1 MGYIVGIDVGSYE
14 IKASLF
20 EGSLGRYAFQKNL
33 SCIVADGEEPLIV
46 RQSMAK
52 KKLIEMLPKDSRCF
66 TAYPAEGLSIKSL
79 SLPFDDQTKVEQTLP
94 FYIEDQIP
102 FDIEDVVLANR
113 IVNIAEGETELF
125 LSVVPKEKL
134 SAFLERNKEMG
145 IDAEIL
151 PVDADVLS
159 NSSHAHYEVILD
171 IGHTRT
177 LCVLCL
183 EGKAILIR
191 VLSQGISSIAAQL
204 TTLFPMKSPV
214 SYLQQTE
221 LMAPNVL
228 VEEDEEDTSTPDS
241 LIVHE
246 LQKWSTAIRQL
257 LISFEDQLDIEIQ
270 QVQICGGGSRIDGI
284 EEYLHVDLGVP
295 VYQMT
300 SSENNEELNHFGL
313 SYWIGQCAIGNTHGR
328 ELNLRTGDFSYKG
341 NLERLGVLLR
351 GGILASVILLGLGF
365 AWFGMQYYQLSEEL
379 NQKNQE
385 LFSLFSEI
393 MPEYPV
399 PDDPGMV
406 TTLISTEKEDTQAQL
421 ESFTRIF
428 PAEPPI
434 LSKLKAFSEH
444 LPPHSEARIDVSEM
458 KFSQNSIN
466 VKAET
471 DQFEQ
476 ATSIV
481 QGLKKYPLFAQAQK
495 SDEKNVAK
503 GVRFNIVIPLT
514 QKKEEEN

>member
-14 IKASLF
+14 VKASLF
-20 EGSLGRYAFQKNL
+20 EGSLGRYAFQKNI

-46 RQSMAK
+46 RQSLAK
-52 KKLIEMLPKDSRCF
+52 KKLIDMLPKDSRCF

-125 LSVVPKEKL
+125 LSVIPKEKL
-134 SAFLERNKEMG
+134 SAFLERNKEMD

-159 NSSHAHYEVILD
+159 NSSHMHYEVILD

-191 VLSQGISSIAAQL
+191 VLSQGMNSITSKLA
-204 TTLFPMKSPV
+204 THFPIKPPV
-214 SYLQQTE
+214 SYLQETE

-228 VEEDEEDTSTPDS
+228 VEEDDDESTPDS
-241 LIVHE
+241 LIVQE
-246 LQKWSTAIRQL
+246 LQKWSTSIRQL
-257 LISFEDQLDIEIQ
+257 LISFEDQLEIEIN

-284 EEYLHVDLGVP
+284 EEYLSVDLGVP
-295 VYQMT
+295 IHQMT
-300 SSENNEELNHFGL
+300 STETNEELNHFGL

-328 ELNLRTGDFSYKG
+328 ELNLRTGEFSYKG

-351 GGILASVILLGLGF
+351 GAILASIALLGLGF
-365 AWFGMQYYQLSEEL
+365 AWFGMQYYQLNEEL

-399 PDDPGMV
+399 PDDPSMV
-406 TTLISTEKEDTQAQL
+406 ITLITTEKEDTELQL
-421 ESFTRIF
+421 ESFVRIF

-458 KFSQNSIN
+458 KFSKNSIN

-503 GVRFNIVIPLT
+503 GVRFNIVIPL
-514 QKKEEEN
+514 

>member
-20 EGSLGRYAFQKNL
+20 EGSLGRYAFQKNI
-33 SCIVADGEEPLIV
+33 SCIVSDGEEPLTV
-46 RQSMAK
+46 RQSQAK
-52 KKLIEMLPKDSRCF
+52 RQLIGMLPKDSRCF
-66 TAYPAEGLSIKSL
+66 TAYPAEALSIKSL
-79 SLPFDDQTKVEQTLP
+79 CLPFDDQTKVDQTLP

-102 FDIEDVVLANR
+102 FEIEDVVLSNR
-113 IVNIAEGETELF
+113 IVNIADGETELF
-125 LSVVPKEKL
+125 LGVVPKEKL
-134 SAFLERNKEMG
+134 SAFLERNKELD

-159 NSSHAHYEVILD
+159 NASHIPYEIVLD

-191 VLSQGISSIAAQL
+191 VLSKGMNTIIQSL
-204 TTLFPMKSPV
+204 TERYSAEEALAL
-214 SYLQQTE
+214 LQETE

-228 VEEDEEDTSTPDS
+228 VEEEENESTPDS
-241 LIVHE
+241 IIVQE

-257 LISFEDQLDIEIQ
+257 LISFEDQLDIEVHQI
-270 QVQICGGGSRIDGI
+270 QICGGGSRIHGI
-284 EEYLHVDLGVP
+284 EEYLSSDLGVP
-295 VYQMT
+295 VQQMT
-300 SSENNEELNHFGL
+300 TDTHEELYHFGL

-341 NLERLGVLLR
+341 NLERLGTLLK
-351 GGILASVILLGLGF
+351 GSVLASIVLLGLGF
-365 AWFGMQYYQLSEEL
+365 AWFGAQYYQLKEEL
-379 NQKNQE
+379 DQKNQD

-399 PDDPGMV
+399 PDDPSMV
-406 TTLISTEKEDTQAQL
+406 IVLINTEKEDTQVQL
-421 ESFTRIF
+421 ESFVRIF
-428 PAEPPI
+428 PSEPPI

-444 LPPHSEARIDVSEM
+444 LPPHTEARIDVSEM

>member
-20 EGSLGRYAFQKNL
+20 EGSLGRYAFQKNIQVL
-33 SCIVADGEEPLIV
+33 VSQGEEPLAV
-46 RQSMAK
+46 RQSQATERLMNR
-52 KKLIEMLPKDSRCF
+52 LPKDPRCF
-66 TAYPAEGLSIKSL
+66 TAYPAESLSLKSL
-79 SLPFDDQTKVEQTLP
+79 SLPFDDQSKVEQTLP

-125 LSVVPKEKL
+125 LGVIPKERL
-134 SAFLERNKEMG
+134 STFLEKNKG
-145 IDAEIL
+145 FDIDTEIL
-151 PVDADVLS
+151 PIDADVLS
-159 NSSHAHYEVILD
+159 NSSHQPYEVILD

-183 EGKAILIR
+183 EGKAIQIR
-191 VLSQGISSIAAQL
+191 VIARGMANILNGL
-204 TTLFPMKSPV
+204 TQNFPDQDAIEYMKNATLI
-214 SYLQQTE
+214 
-221 LMAPNVL
+221 APNVL
-228 VEEDEEDTSTPDS
+228 VEEDDEESTPDAF
-241 LIVHE
+241 IVHE
-246 LQKWSTAIRQL
+246 IQKWSTAVRQV
-257 LISFEDQLDIEIQ
+257 LISFEDQLEIEVLQIQ
-270 QVQICGGGSRIDGI
+270 LCGGGSQIKGI
-284 EEYLHVDLGVP
+284 EEYLLADFGVP
-295 VYQMT
+295 VHKMI
-300 SSENNEELNHFGL
+300 SSDSREELYSFGL

-328 ELNLRTGDFSYKG
+328 ELNLRTGEFSYKG

-351 GGILASVILLGLGF
+351 GFVLASIVLLALGF
-365 AWFGMQYYQLSEEL
+365 AWFGAQYYQLNQELSE
-379 NQKNQE
+379 KNQE
-385 LFSLFSEI
+385 LFSLFSDI
-393 MPEYPV
+393 MPQYPV

-406 TTLISTEKEDTQAQL
+406 MSLINTEKEDTQAQL
-421 ESFTRIF
+421 ESFARIF
-428 PAEPPI
+428 PSEPPI

-444 LPPHSEARIDVSEM
+444 LPPHSQARIDVSEM
-458 KFSQNSIN
+458 KFSKNSIN

-476 ATSIV
+476 ATSII

>member
-1 MGYIVGIDVGSYE
+1 MGYIVGIDIGSYE

-20 EGSLGRYAFQKNL
+20 EGSLGRYAFQKNIRTL
-33 SCIVADGEEPLIV
+33 VPQGDDPLTV
-46 RQSMAK
+46 RQSKATTELMK
-52 KKLIEMLPKDSRCF
+52 NLPKDKRCF
-66 TAYPAEGLSIKSL
+66 TAYPAGNLSLKSI
-79 SLPFDDQTKVEQTLP
+79 SLPFDDQSKVEQTLP

-113 IVNIAEGETELF
+113 IVHIEEGETDLF
-125 LSVVPKEKL
+125 LGVVPKDRL
-134 SAFLERNKEMG
+134 SVFLDQNKNLD

-151 PVDADVLS
+151 PIDADVLS
-159 NSSHAHYEVILD
+159 NSSHTPYEIVLD

-183 EGKAILIR
+183 EGKAIQIR
-191 VLSQGISSIAAQL
+191 VISRGMSNIWDGLHQKFPDQDPIAHIKNVQL
-204 TTLFPMKSPV
+204 L
-214 SYLQQTE
+214 
-221 LMAPNVL
+221 APNVL
-228 VEEDEEDTSTPDS
+228 VEEEDEDSTPDS
-241 LIVHE
+241 FIVQE
-246 LQKWSTAIRQL
+246 IQKWSTAVRQV
-257 LISFEDQLDIEIQ
+257 LISFEDQLEIDIQ
-270 QVQICGGGSRIDGI
+270 QVQICGGGSQINGI
-284 EEYLHVDLGVP
+284 EEYLQVDFGVTVQKMLLSNSQDP
-295 VYQMT
+295 LH
-300 SSENNEELNHFGL
+300 SFGL

-351 GGILASVILLGLGF
+351 GFIIAAVALLCIGC
-365 AWFGMQYYQLSEEL
+365 AWFGAQYYQLSAEL
-379 NQKNQE
+379 NEKNQE

-393 MPEYPV
+393 MPQYPI
-399 PDDPGMV
+399 PDEPSMV
-406 TTLISTEKEDTQAQL
+406 MSLIDTEKEDTQIQL

-428 PAEPPI
+428 PVEPPI

-444 LPPHSEARIDVSEM
+444 LPPHAQARIDVSEM
-458 KFSQNSIN
+458 KFSKNSIN

>member
-14 IKASLF
+14 VKASLF

-52 KKLIEMLPKDSRCF
+52 KKLLDMLPKDSRCF
-66 TAYPAEGLSIKSL
+66 TVYPAEALSIKSL
-79 SLPFDDQTKVEQTLP
+79 TLPFDDQTKVEQTLP

-102 FDIEDVVLANR
+102 FEIEDVVLANR
-113 IVNIAEGETELF
+113 IVNISEGETELF

-134 SAFLERNKEMG
+134 SAFLERNKELN

-159 NSSHAHYEVILD
+159 NSSYTPYEVILD

-177 LCVLCL
+177 LCVLCF
-183 EGKAILIR
+183 EGKAVLIR
-191 VLSQGISSIAAQL
+191 VLSQGVRSIVQSL
-204 TTLFPMKSPV
+204 TNKYSADEAIT
-214 SYLQQTE
+214 YLQNAD
-221 LMAPNVL
+221 LMTPNVL
-228 VEEDEEDTSTPDS
+228 VEEEEESTTPDS
-241 LIVHE
+241 IIVQE

-257 LISFEDQLDIEIQ
+257 LISFEDQLDVEIQ
-270 QVQICGGGSRIDGI
+270 QVQICGGGSRIAGI
-284 EEYLHVDLGVP
+284 EEYLHADLGVP
-295 VYQMT
+295 VQMMT
-300 SSENNEELNHFGL
+300 IAQSNEELYHFGL

-328 ELNLRTGDFSYKG
+328 ELNLRTGEFSYKG
-341 NLERLGVLLR
+341 NLERLGVVLR
-351 GGILASVILLGLGF
+351 GVVLASVALLGLGF
-365 AWFGMQYYQLSEEL
+365 AWFGAQYYQLNEEL

-399 PDDPGMV
+399 PDDPEMV
-406 TTLISTEKEDTQAQL
+406 ASLINTEKEDTQLQL
-421 ESFTRIF
+421 ESFVRIF
-428 PAEPPI
+428 PSEPPI

-444 LPPHSEARIDVSEM
+444 LPPHAQARIDVSEM
-458 KFSQNSIN
+458 KFSKNSIN

-514 QKKEEEN
+514 QTKEEEN

>member
-20 EGSLGRYAFQKNL
+20 EGSLGRYAFQKNI
-33 SCIVADGEEPLIV
+33 SCIVLDGEEPLIV
-46 RQSMAK
+46 RQSQAK
-52 KKLIEMLPKDSRCF
+52 QKLIDMLPKDSRCF
-66 TAYPAEGLSIKSL
+66 TAYPAEALSIKSL
-79 SLPFDDQTKVEQTLP
+79 SLPFDDQTKVDQTLP

-125 LSVVPKEKL
+125 LSVIPKEKL
-134 SAFLERNKEMG
+134 AAFLERNKEMD

-159 NSSHAHYEVILD
+159 NSSHIHYEVILD

-191 VLSQGISSIAAQL
+191 VLSRGMDSIIKNLAVQ
-204 TTLFPMKSPV
+204 FPVKNPV
-214 SYLQQTE
+214 SYLQNTE

-228 VEEDEEDTSTPDS
+228 VEEDDAESTPDA
-241 LIVHE
+241 LIVQE
-246 LQKWSTAIRQL
+246 FQKWSTGIRQL

-270 QVQICGGGSRIDGI
+270 QVQICGGGSRIHGV
-284 EEYLHVDLGVP
+284 EEYLHADLGVP
-295 VYQMT
+295 VYQMMIT
-300 SSENNEELNHFGL
+300 ETNETLNHFGL

-328 ELNLRTGDFSYKG
+328 ELNLRTGEFSYKG
-341 NLERLGVLLR
+341 NLERLGVLLK
-351 GGILASVILLGLGF
+351 GAVLASVVLLGLGF
-365 AWFGMQYYQLSEEL
+365 AWFGAQYYQLNDERT
-379 NQKNQE
+379 QKNTE

-393 MPEYPV
+393 MPEYPI
-399 PDDPGMV
+399 PDDPDMV
-406 TTLISTEKEDTQAQL
+406 ISLINTEKEEIQIQL
-421 ESFTRIF
+421 ESFERIF
-428 PAEPPI
+428 PSEPPI

-444 LPPHSEARIDVSEM
+444 LPSHSEARIDVSEM
-458 KFSQNSIN
+458 KFSKNSIN